1 MEKQKPNA
9 ELRAKDIDI
18 IRDINAVDFVLTG
31 LTDSGLIRSVRIETA
46 LLRQTDNGL
55 SREINLRKLQQETR
69 IIGTSF
75 RSLINRPFQKNGW
88 IVRKEGSYFLTDE
101 GLKHAKES
109 REELSQA
116 IVKNFRRIPPLNQLP
131 LYNAFRL
138 VSVGITGSRELMD
151 LSFMVDLVG
160 TFEYALEVFLCGKVY
175 IPGQAIFLRAVKEA
189 GRTTCSECSVY
200 VPYKSRQSVKFMMQR
215 LIDSGYL
222 VYLGDKSHAISIHG
236 DLEITE
242 EGEEYLE
249 GIVRK
254 AEYRYD
260 QLGEYFPDAKD
271 IGTVKSGLK
280 YMADLGV
287 SGIHTKWFD
296 EARS

>member
-46 LLRQTDNGL
+46 LLRQTDNGVN
-55 SREINLRKLQQETR
+55 REINLRKLQQETR
-69 IIGTSF
+69 IVGTSF

-138 VSVGITGSRELMD
+138 VSVGITGSLELMD

-160 TFEYALEVFLCGKVY
+160 TFEYALEVLLCGKVY

-215 LIDSGYL
+215 LKATQYPSTATWKSRKKGRSTWKGSSERLSTGTISSGSTSRMQ
-222 VYLGDKSHAISIHG
+222 KISGRLKPGLSIWQ
-236 DLEITE
+236 TW
-242 EGEEYLE
+242 
-249 GIVRK
+249 
-254 AEYRYD
+254 AYRAST
-260 QLGEYFPDAKD
+260 Q
-271 IGTVKSGLK
+271 SGSMRL
-280 YMADLGV
+280 AAN
-287 SGIHTKWFD
+287 SQFT
-296 EARS
+296 